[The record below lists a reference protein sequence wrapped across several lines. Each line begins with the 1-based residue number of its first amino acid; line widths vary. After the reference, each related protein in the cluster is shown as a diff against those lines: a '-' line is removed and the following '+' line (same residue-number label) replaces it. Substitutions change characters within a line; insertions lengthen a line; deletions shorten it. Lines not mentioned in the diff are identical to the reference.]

1 MFKAQSVLCVGCD
14 TDSDTDSDRLSDRLT
29 DDRLESSEFRKESE
43 VEEFR
48 VVPEYMYR

>member
-1 MFKAQSVLCVGCD
+1 MFEAQSVLCAGYG
-14 TDSDTDSDRLSDRLT
+14 TDSDTDTNRLT